1 MKRGYSLDM
10 VYILKLIEEEADLTS
25 LYEESE
31 RASNI
36 HTTMVRKA
44 LITNDDRI
52 TTIGK
57 DLIEFI
63 SSTKRGRI
71 EKKKSDIEGF
81 EEWWKTYPGTDTF
94 EYKGK
99 KFIGS
104 RSLRQNK
111 DMCRI
116 KFEKIMIEGDYT
128 AQQLIEALKY
138 EILQKKEASSK
149 TSVNKL
155 AYMQNSLTYLNQ
167 RTFEPFMELLD
178 KKIEVEDND
187 EYKSFEA

>member
-1 MKRGYSLDM
+1 
-10 VYILKLIEEEADLTS
+10 
-25 LYEESE
+25 
-31 RASNI
+31 
-36 HTTMVRKA
+36 
-44 LITNDDRI
+44 
-52 TTIGK
+52 
-57 DLIEFI
+57 
-63 SSTKRGRI
+63 
-71 EKKKSDIEGF
+71 
-81 EEWWKTYPGTDTF
+81 
-94 EYKGK
+94 
-99 KFIGS
+99 
-104 RSLRQNK
+104 
-111 DMCRI
+111 
-116 KFEKIMIEGDYT
+116 MIEGDYT